1 MEYENKNGKP
11 YFIAIVVLLIIITIG
26 ILLIFLMP
34 EVIENII

>member
-26 ILLIFLMP
+26 ILLILLMP

>member
-26 ILLIFLMP
+26 LLLILLMP
-34 EVIENII
+34 ETIENII

>member
-26 ILLIFLMP
+26 LLLILLMP
-34 EVIENII
+34 EIIENII